1 MDLRTRRQWGLPPDP
16 WADPV
21 ETPDMA
27 RVREAV
33 RDAAEARAM
42 TWILGPR
49 GCGKTVAVR
58 AALEALG
65 APTVEPL
72 RVDRERL
79 RMGDICAAAVRDLS
93 DERPRQSGEARAAQ
107 VRRLLGGSP
116 RRTLLVI
123 DEAHALHPAT
133 VRGLKRLRELPFR
146 GRSPLVGV
154 VLVAQ
159 RDASERIP
167 EVGLRSGRLRL
178 AGLDPATAA
187 AAVDRAV
194 NRDGRERIA
203 PDAVRVIAES
213 PAARNWLEL
222 QDAVDRC
229 LASGFGAGTVSAS
242 AARKALGAAAPA
254 RAEAPAKG
262 DLAERLKRSA
272 A

>member
-16 WADPV
+16 WAELA
-21 ETPDMA
+21 ETPDA
-27 RVREAV
+27 LRVREAV
-33 RDAAEARAM
+33 RAAAEARAM

-58 AALEALG
+58 DALERTG
-65 APTVEPL
+65 APVVEPL
-72 RVDRERL
+72 RLDRERL
-79 RMGDICAAAVRDLS
+79 RMGDICAAVVRDLS
-93 DERPRQSGEARAAQ
+93 DERVRQSGEARTAQ

-116 RRTLLVI
+116 RRTLLAI

-167 EVGLRSGRLRL
+167 EVGLRSDRLRL

-194 NRDGRERIA
+194 NRDRERIA
-203 PDAVRVIAES
+203 PEAVRAVAES
-213 PAARNWLEL
+213 PAGRNWLEL

-229 LASGFGAGTVSAS
+229 LASGLAAGRVD
-242 AARKALGAAAPA
+242 AATARRALGAAAPD
-254 RAEAPAKG
+254 RAAAPAKG
-262 DLAERLKRSA
+262 QLAGQLKRSA

>member
-1 MDLRTRRQWGLPPDP
+1 MDLRTRREWGLPPNP
-16 WADPV
+16 WADPLD
-21 ETPDMA
+21 TPDMV

-33 RDAAEARAM
+33 RDAAAARAM
-42 TWILGPR
+42 VWILGPR

-65 APTVEPL
+65 APVVEPL

-93 DERPRQSGEARAAQ
+93 DERPRQSGEARTAQ
-107 VRRLLGGSP
+107 VRRLVGGSP
-116 RRTLLVI
+116 QRTLLVI

-146 GRSPLVGV
+146 GRSPLLGV

-159 RDASERIP
+159 RDASKRIP
-167 EVGLRSGRLRL
+167 EVGLRSDRLRL
-178 AGLDPATAA
+178 AGLDPSTAA
-187 AAVDRAV
+187 AAIDRAV
-194 NRDGRERIA
+194 NRDRERIA

-229 LASGFGAGTVSAS
+229 LAPGLGVGKVD
-242 AARKALGAAAPA
+242 AATARRALGAAAPA

-262 DLAERLKRSA
+262 DLAEQLKRSA